1 MASNRLHKEA
11 VNGRATPVGP
21 ERARAW
27 SDPDLIPDL
36 VEKADNFVDLEDAV
50 QWIDCFRL
58 NGDTYEVNVCECL
71 LPTIVCRTLGEDE
84 PHYKAPSKT
93 TNAMIDALKTSMG
106 TDNNN
111 IVNELRKIEDQ
122 RATARAATAQAAA
135 AAQRGQLS
143 APAAPPTA
151 RFQQVDGTAS
161 STPGRVN
168 PSSSSSSS
176 RSDPSPGAYDDED
189 GYYDEDRP
197 LGRQRR
203 VIGRQGK
210 ADKVPA
216 WVGSGTER

>member
-36 VEKADNFVDLEDAV
+36 VEKADKFVDLEEAE

-58 NGDTYEVNVCECL
+58 NGDTYEVNVCECF

-84 PHYKAPSKT
+84 PHSKAPSKS

-106 TDNNN
+106 TDNYN

-135 AAQRGQLS
+135 AAHRGQLS
-143 APAAPPTA
+143 APGGPSNGEISA
-151 RFQQVDGTAS
+151 G
-161 STPGRVN
+161 GRHCKQH
-168 PSSSSSSS
+168 
-176 RSDPSPGAYDDED
+176 A
-189 GYYDEDRP
+189 
-197 LGRQRR
+197 
-203 VIGRQGK
+203 RQGQ
-210 ADKVPA
+210 PLI
-216 WVGSGTER
+216 